1 MQIFQKCLVMA
12 KISTDKAV
20 KVKMCC
26 LCWEEPFT
34 NNKYRNNSCGTVT
47 MAGTG
52 LSEWPKVFRILY
64 VYMFDINV
72 WHRFSLLRA
81 FCSSAG
87 FVFFW
92 LGASQYG
99 RSKSHNFHSSPSRK
113 ALKMRPKITTSGRP
127 TSRTLENG
135 AFKDI
140 FGSRAAKWGKFC
152 SYWCYISGMV
162 FENTFV

>member
-1 MQIFQKCLVMA
+1 MSENHLDLVEKNCHPKMQIFQKCLVMA
-12 KISTDKAV
+12 KISTEKAV

-87 FVFFW
+87 FVF
-92 LGASQYG
+92 LL
-99 RSKSHNFHSSPSRK
+99 
-113 ALKMRPKITTSGRP
+113 ALAVSAREISITFIVHQVEKHVTAETNLSTSGRP
-127 TSRTLENG
+127 TSLIG
-135 AFKDI
+135 
-140 FGSRAAKWGKFC
+140 KWRFQRHFRFTSCK
-152 SYWCYISGMV
+152 MR
-162 FENTFV
+162 